1 VLLEVFN
8 WKGLESERTELN
20 AFPKVEELSG
30 MNGDAAA
37 LRMRVRRKV
46 GGPSSV
52 SYDRLYKYYRL

>member
-1 VLLEVFN
+1 MLLEVLN

-37 LRMRVRRKV
+37 LRMRVRVRRSV

-52 SYDRLYKYYRL
+52 S

>member
-1 VLLEVFN
+1 MLLEGFQFNYLN

-37 LRMRVRRKV
+37 LRMRVRRWI
-46 GGPSSV
+46 GGWAE
-52 SYDRLYKYYRL
+52 